1 MAQVPIVRIEDNR
14 KGIIAAI
21 AFLLITL
28 FLLFFIK
35 YSEPDPPKVTVP
47 IPVVMEDTG
56 ISNFEVNNGGGG
68 SPSPT
73 VTPDPKPVEQP
84 KEQPTQEE
92 PSPVQTP
99 TGSGTTDNSTTAPSE
114 PSEPANPF
122 SGNGSGGSGT
132 SGSGTGFGSDTGPGS
147 GSGEAGSGTE
157 GDRVRISNIR
167 SKPKTPNDEVC
178 TIALK
183 LTIDSQGKVMRA
195 DVIRNGTTATN
206 QRLIDEVIGLAKRE
220 VRYKEKP
227 GARDEVT
234 YYTVTVQPG

>member
-1 MAQVPIVRIEDNR
+1 MAQVPVVREIDNR

-21 AFLLITL
+21 AYLLIAL
-28 FLLFFIK
+28 FLLFFIT

-47 IPVVMEDTG
+47 IPIVMEDTG
-56 ISNFEVNNGGGG
+56 ISEFEIHNAGGGA
-68 SPSPT
+68 PSQT
-73 VTPDPKPVEQP
+73 VDPKPSPVENP

-92 PSPVQTP
+92 SPVQTSSG
-99 TGSGTTDNSTTAPSE
+99 TGSSESQNTTSE
-114 PSEPANPF
+114 PKEAANPF
-122 SGNGSGGSGT
+122 SGGGSGGSGT
-132 SGSGTGFGSDTGPGS
+132 SGSGGGFGSDTGPGS
-147 GSGEAGSGTE
+147 GAGEAGTGKA
-157 GDRVRISNIR
+157 GDRVRISNIT
-167 SKPKTPNDEVC
+167 SKPKTPNDEIC

-206 QRLIDEVIGLAKRE
+206 QRLIDEVIGFAKKE

-227 GARDEVT
+227 GAREEVT

>member
-47 IPVVMEDTG
+47 IPILMGESG
-56 ISNFEVNNGGGG
+56 IDNFEINNGGGG
-68 SPSPT
+68 APSQT
-73 VTPDPKPVEQP
+73 VDPKPATEDP
-84 KEQPTQEE
+84 KEQPTQDE
-92 PSPVQTP
+92 SSVQTV
-99 TGSGTTDNSTTAPSE
+99 TGSGSSNENTTPSE
-114 PSEPANPF
+114 PAEAANPF

-132 SGSGTGFGSDTGPGS
+132 SGSGSGFGSDDGPGS
-147 GSGEAGSGTE
+147 GSGEAGTGAA
-157 GDRVRISNIR
+157 GDRIRISNIR
-167 SKPKTPNDEVC
+167 SKPKTSNDEVC
-178 TIALK
+178 KISLK
-183 LTIDSQGKVMRA
+183 LTVNSQGSVLRA
-195 DVIRNGTTATN
+195 DVIRSQTTATN
-206 QRLIDEVIGLAKRE
+206 QRLIDEVIGFAKKE

-227 GARDEVT
+227 GARNEIT